1 MILFE
6 HEAKSLLAEY
16 GVPVPAAGLYPRF
29 PGSPSEATPLVAKA
43 QIPEGH
49 RGQRGGIR
57 VVRSPLELEAAVA
70 DLRAGS
76 DLLPPAESIL
86 VERMVPG
93 RREIY
98 VALMVDRDAGHPVL
112 LAGPSGG
119 VNVEAH
125 SASVARFPLS
135 IAAEQMPAE
144 AIRGAGK
151 ALGGVPA
158 AELERLLGGLWA
170 CFRAEECLL
179 LEVNPCVETED
190 GALIPVDAKITLDD
204 NARDRRR
211 FRDHGSVGRTR
222 FEAECAEAGGSAT
235 ELMGNVAIIVS
246 GAGLA
251 MATLDVVAKLGGQ
264 ARCVVD
270 LGYSTLQS
278 EPKLRRMLEL
288 IYELGCRV
296 VLVNGFLQMA
306 SCAPLAMAV
315 VSVAQAHPD
324 GPSVVARLAG
334 NEGDRAQAA
343 VAEAGGHVA
352 HAVVEACQTAVKLAT
367 ADRRP

>member
-1 MILFE
+1 VILYE
-6 HEAKSLLAEY
+6 HQAKSLLAEY
-16 GVPVPAAGLYPRF
+16 GVPVPAAGLYPEF

-43 QIPEGH
+43 QILEGH

-57 VVRSPLELEAAVA
+57 VVRSQFELEAAVA

-76 DLLPPAESIL
+76 DLLPPAGSIL

-98 VALMVDRDAGHPVL
+98 IALMVDRDAGHPVL
-112 LAGPSGG
+112 LVGQSGG
-119 VNVEAH
+119 VDVEAH

-144 AIRGAGK
+144 AIHGAGN
-151 ALGGVPA
+151 ALGSGPN

-179 LEVNPCVETED
+179 LEINPCVEMQD
-190 GALIPVDAKITLDD
+190 GALIPVDAKITIDD
-204 NARDRRR
+204 NARNRR
-211 FRDHGSVGRTR
+211 FRDQGSAGRTR

-235 ELMGNVAIIVS
+235 ELMGNIAIIVS

-264 ARCVVD
+264 VRCVID

-278 EPKLRRMLEL
+278 EPRLRRMLEL

-306 SCAPLAMAV
+306 SCAPLARAA

-324 GPSVVARLAG
+324 GPGVVARLAG
-334 NEGDRAQAA
+334 NEADTAQAA

-367 ADRRP
+367 ADRRS

>member
-1 MILFE
+1 MILYE

-16 GVPVPAAGLYPRF
+16 GVPVPAAGLYPEF
-29 PGSPSEATPLVAKA
+29 PGSPSEAMPLVAKA
-43 QIPEGH
+43 QILEGH

-57 VVRSPLELEAAVA
+57 VVRSPLELERAVA

-76 DLLPPAESIL
+76 DLLPPVESIL

-98 VALMVDRDAGHPVL
+98 VALMVDRDAGQPVL

-119 VNVEAH
+119 VDVEAH

-144 AIRGAGK
+144 AMRGAAKVLASGPN
-151 ALGGVPA
+151 AGLD
-158 AELERLLGGLWA
+158 RLLGGLWA

-179 LEVNPCVETED
+179 LEINPCVEMQD
-190 GALIPVDAKITLDD
+190 GALVPVDAKITIDD
-204 NARDRRR
+204 NARNRRW
-211 FRDHGSVGRTR
+211 FRDHGSARRTR

-235 ELMGNVAIIVS
+235 ELVGNIAIIVS

-251 MATLDVVAKLGGQ
+251 MATLDLVAKLGGQ
-264 ARCVVD
+264 VRCVVD

-278 EPKLRRMLEL
+278 EPKLRRVLEL

-296 VLVNGFLQMA
+296 VLVNGYLQMA
-306 SCAPLAMAV
+306 SCAPLATAA

-324 GPSVVARLAG
+324 GPSVVARFAG
-334 NEGDRAQAA
+334 NDGDRAQAA

-352 HAVVEACQTAVKLAT
+352 HAVTEACQTAVKLAT
-367 ADRRP
+367 ADRRS